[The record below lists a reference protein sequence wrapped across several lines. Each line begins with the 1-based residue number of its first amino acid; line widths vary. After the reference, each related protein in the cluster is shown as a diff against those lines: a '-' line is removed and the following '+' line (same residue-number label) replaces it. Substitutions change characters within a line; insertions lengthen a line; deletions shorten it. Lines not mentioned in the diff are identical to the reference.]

1 MLLHGISGFRASF
14 EGEQREQ
21 ADAVAAI
28 QRGFIIALFLIFTLL
43 AIPFRSYTQPLII
56 MAAKVRFRP
65 ILLTSLTTFLG
76 VLPLILERSL
86 QAQFLIPIA
95 ASLGFGILFAT
106 FIILVLVPALVIL
119 EDRVRYHV
127 LRLLGKD
134 TSRFEYDHNAA
145 SSETASS
152 TGSSLGSEPVAT

>member
-1 MLLHGISGFRASF
+1 MI
-14 EGEQREQ
+14 
-21 ADAVAAI
+21 VAA
-28 QRGFIIALFLIFTLL
+28 Q
-43 AIPFRSYTQPLII
+43 
-56 MAAKVRFRP
+56 VRFRP

-119 EDRVRYHV
+119 EDRARYHV
-127 LRLLGKD
+127 LRFLGKD
-134 TSRFEYDHNAA
+134 TSRFDYEAKDG
-145 SSETASS
+145 SSETTVS
-152 TGSSLGSEPVAT
+152 TGSSLGSERVAT